1 MKAIVRET
9 YGPPDVLR
17 LDDVPTPT
25 VGDDDVL
32 VRVHAASANAA
43 DWHLL
48 RGTPLPFRLVAGLI
62 KPKYRIIGND
72 IAGTVEAVG
81 RNVAQLKRGDEVFG
95 DVSRCGFGAYA
106 EYVTAGGERIGAEAG
121 EPLFRRSCLS
131 SNIRLHRASRASEG
145 QDSVCA
151 EGVDSRC
158 LWRCGHVRGANCQGI
173 GSGSDGRL

>member
-25 VGDDDVL
+25 NGDAGVL
-32 VRVHAASANAA
+32 VRVHAASANAG

-62 KPKYRIIGND
+62 KPKYKIIAND

-81 RNVAQLKRGDEVFG
+81 PDVKRFKAGDRAWGSNQGLRGRQGKAGSCRVPEE
-95 DVSRCGFGAYA
+95 RCSA
-106 EYVTAGGERIGAEAG
+106 
-121 EPLFRRSCLS
+121 
-131 SNIRLHRASRASEG
+131 
-145 QDSVCA
+145 
-151 EGVDSRC
+151 
-158 LWRCGHVRGANCQGI
+158 
-173 GSGSDGRL
+173 